1 MGFSAKNETGD
12 FFINMDVKII
22 PLIVSLG
29 LLALFI
35 APVPMGIFNI
45 GNAVGIAVSC
55 VMAEIF
61 IFWKPFTELLK
72 NLWEKPAGKIF
83 IGVAAVIIGAC
94 VILAFIISIFMV
106 KASDDPP
113 PDENTTLVVLGCK
126 VKDGR
131 PSLMLKRRLDCAYE
145 YLSEHDNVN
154 VIVSGGQ
161 GSDEVM
167 SEAKCMKEYLTGKG
181 IAPER
186 IFMEDKSTSTEENL
200 KFSQEII
207 SRENLPEKIT
217 LVTDAFH
224 QCRAEMLAK
233 NIGIVPYNLSGYTSW
248 YIVPVY
254 WVREWFGIAYY
265 AVFGGK

>member
-1 MGFSAKNETGD
+1 
-12 FFINMDVKII
+12 MDVKFI
-22 PLIVSLG
+22 PLIISLG
-29 LLALFI
+29 LLFIFI
-35 APVPMGIFNI
+35 APIPMGILNI
-45 GNAVGIAVSC
+45 GNIAGIAVSGI
-55 VMAEIF
+55 MTGIF
-61 IFWKPFTELLK
+61 IFWKQFTELLK
-72 NLWEKPAGKIF
+72 NLWDKPAGRIF
-83 IGVAAVIIGAC
+83 ISAVTLLLSVC
-94 VILAFIISIFMV
+94 LILAVVISVFMV
-106 KASDDPP
+106 KSANDPP
-113 PDENTTLVVLGCK
+113 PAENTTLVVLGCK
-126 VKDGR
+126 VKNGR

-145 YLSEHDNVN
+145 YLAEHNSVN

-167 SEAKCMKEYLTGKG
+167 SEAQCMADYLTDRG
-181 IAPER
+181 ISPER

-207 SRENLPEKIT
+207 SREGLHEKIT

-233 NIGIVPYNLSGYTSW
+233 NIGIDPYNISGYTSW

-265 AVFGGK
+265 AVFGSK

>member
-1 MGFSAKNETGD
+1 
-12 FFINMDVKII
+12 MDVKII
-22 PLIVSLG
+22 PLIISLI
-29 LLALFI
+29 LLFI
-35 APVPMGIFNI
+35 FITPIPMGIFNI
-45 GNAVGIAVSC
+45 GNAVGIIISVI
-55 VMAEIF
+55 MTGIF
-61 IFWKPFTELLK
+61 IFWKPFMEFLK
-72 NLWEKPAGKIF
+72 NLWDTSIGKIF
-83 IGVAAVIIGAC
+83 ISAITLILSICIVLAV
-94 VILAFIISIFMV
+94 VISIFMI
-106 KASDDPP
+106 KSANDPP

-126 VKDGR
+126 VKNGR

-145 YLSEHDNVN
+145 YLSEHNTVN
-154 VIVSGGQ
+154 VVVSGGQ

-167 SEAKCMKEYLTGKG
+167 SEAQCMKEYLIDMG
-181 IAPER
+181 ISSER

-207 SRENLPEKIT
+207 SHKGLSEKIT

-233 NIGIVPYNLSGYTSW
+233 NIGINPYNISGYTSW

-265 AVFGGK
+265 AVFGEK

>member
-1 MGFSAKNETGD
+1 
-12 FFINMDVKII
+12 MDVKII
-22 PLIVSLG
+22 PLIISMA
-29 LLALFI
+29 LLFIFI

-45 GNAVGIAVSC
+45 GNAVGIIVSGIMT
-55 VMAEIF
+55 VIF
-61 IFWKPFTELLK
+61 IFWKPFTEFVK
-72 NLWEKPAGKIF
+72 NLWDKPAGKIL
-83 IGVAAVIIGAC
+83 ISAVILISSIC
-94 VILAFIISIFMV
+94 IILAIVISAFMI
-106 KASDDPP
+106 KSADDPP

-126 VKDGR
+126 VKNGR
-131 PSLMLKRRLDCAYE
+131 PSLMLKRRLDCACE
-145 YLSEHDNVN
+145 YLSEHNTVN
-154 VIVSGGQ
+154 VVVSGGQ

-167 SEAKCMKEYLTGKG
+167 SEAQCMKEYLTEKG
-181 IAPER
+181 ISPER

-207 SRENLPEKIT
+207 SREGLPEKIT

-233 NIGIVPYNLSGYTSW
+233 KIGITPYNISGYTSW

-265 AVFGGK
+265 AVFGSK

>member
-1 MGFSAKNETGD
+1 MK
-12 FFINMDVKII
+12 NMDVKII
-22 PLIVSLG
+22 PLIISLG
-29 LLALFI
+29 LLFIFI

-45 GNAVGIAVSC
+45 GNAVGIIVSGI
-55 VMAEIF
+55 MTGIF
-61 IFWKPFTELLK
+61 TFWKPFTELIK
-72 NLWEKPAGKIF
+72 NIWNTSIGKIF
-83 IGVAAVIIGAC
+83 ISIIT
-94 VILAFIISIFMV
+94 LIISICAVLAIVISVFMV
-106 KASDDPP
+106 KSADDPP

-131 PSLMLKRRLDCAYE
+131 PSLMLKRRLDCACE
-145 YLSEHDNVN
+145 YLLEHNTVN
-154 VIVSGGQ
+154 VVVSGGQ

-167 SEAKCMKEYLTGKG
+167 SEAQCMKEYLTGNG
-181 IAPER
+181 ISPER

-207 SRENLPEKIT
+207 SREGLSEKIT

-233 NIGIVPYNLSGYTSW
+233 NIGIDPYNISGYTSW

-265 AVFGGK
+265 SVFGSK

>member
-1 MGFSAKNETGD
+1 MK
-12 FFINMDVKII
+12 NMDVKII

-29 LLALFI
+29 LLFIFI
-35 APVPMGIFNI
+35 APIPMGIFNI
-45 GNAVGIAVSC
+45 GNAVGIVVSG
-55 VMAEIF
+55 VMTGIF
-61 IFWKPFTELLK
+61 IFWKPFAESVK
-72 NLWEKPAGKIF
+72 NLWEKPTGKIF
-83 IGVAAVIIGAC
+83 ISAVILISSAC
-94 VILAFIISIFMV
+94 VILAVVISVFMV
-106 KASDDPP
+106 KSADDPP

-145 YLSEHDNVN
+145 YLSEHNNVR

-167 SEAKCMKEYLTGKG
+167 SEAQCMKEYLTGKG
-181 IAPER
+181 ISPER

-207 SRENLPEKIT
+207 SREGLPEKIT

-233 NIGIVPYNLSGYTSW
+233 NIGIDPYNISGYTSW

-265 AVFGGK
+265 AVFGSK